1 MLHNILDT
9 YTQLKGDH
17 DSQQKKEND
26 IIEEQDKEIIKN
38 FLLLY
43 DKDVKMIHTNEEHI
57 EKNLQALYS
66 ESVRFGEIT
75 KEAIEMHDKLTEYFK
90 EVGDLYN
97 WATQLEEAVNDVQS
111 KVIKPKVEEDK
122 LDT

>member
-1 MLHNILDT
+1 MLYKILDK
-9 YTQLKGDH
+9 YSKLKGDH

-26 IIEEQDKEIIKN
+26 IIEEQDKEITKN

>member
-1 MLHNILDT
+1 MLYKILDK
-9 YTQLKGDH
+9 YSKLKGDH

-38 FLLLY
+38 FVFLC
-43 DKDVKMIHTNEEHI
+43 DKAVKMIHTNEEHI

>member
-1 MLHNILDT
+1 MLYKILDK
-9 YTQLKGDH
+9 YSKLKGDH

-43 DKDVKMIHTNEEHI
+43 DKDVKTIHTNEEHI
-57 EKNLQALYS
+57 EKNLQAMYS

-111 KVIKPKVEEDK
+111 KVIKPKFEEDK

>member
-1 MLHNILDT
+1 MLYKILDK
-9 YTQLKGDH
+9 YSKLKSEH
-17 DSQQKKEND
+17 DSQQKKENS

-43 DKDVKMIHTNEEHI
+43 DKDVKTIHTNEEHI
-57 EKNLQALYS
+57 EKNLQAMYS

-97 WATQLEEAVNDVQS
+97 WATQLEEAVNAVQS
-111 KVIKPKVEEDK
+111 KVIKPKWEEDK

>member
-1 MLHNILDT
+1 MLYKILDK
-9 YTQLKGDH
+9 YSKLKGEH
-17 DSQQKKEND
+17 DSQQKKENS

-43 DKDVKMIHTNEEHI
+43 DKDVKTIHTNEEHI
-57 EKNLQALYS
+57 EKNLQAMYS

-97 WATQLEEAVNDVQS
+97 WATQLEEAVNAVQS
-111 KVIKPKVEEDK
+111 KVIKPKLEEDK

>member
-1 MLHNILDT
+1 MLYKILDK
-9 YTQLKGDH
+9 YSKLKGEH
-17 DSQQKKEND
+17 DSQQKKENS

-43 DKDVKMIHTNEEHI
+43 DKDVKTIHTNEEHI

>member
-1 MLHNILDT
+1 MLYKILDK
-9 YTQLKGDH
+9 YSKLKGAH
-17 DSQQKKEND
+17 DSLQKKEND

>member
-1 MLHNILDT
+1 MLYKILDK
-9 YTQLKGDH
+9 YSKLKGDH

-43 DKDVKMIHTNEEHI
+43 DKDVKMIHTKEEHI
-57 EKNLQALYS
+57 EKNLQALCS

>member
-1 MLHNILDT
+1 MLYKILDK
-9 YTQLKGDH
+9 YSKLKSEH
-17 DSQQKKEND
+17 DSQQKKENS

-43 DKDVKMIHTNEEHI
+43 DKDVKTIHTNEEHI
-57 EKNLQALYS
+57 EKNLQAMYS

-97 WATQLEEAVNDVQS
+97 WATQLEEAVNAVQS
-111 KVIKPKVEEDK
+111 KVIKPKLEEDK

>member
-1 MLHNILDT
+1 MLYKILDK
-9 YTQLKGDH
+9 YSKLKGDH
-17 DSQQKKEND
+17 DSQQKKENS

-43 DKDVKMIHTNEEHI
+43 DKDVKTIHTNEEHI
-57 EKNLQALYS
+57 EKNLQAMYS

-97 WATQLEEAVNDVQS
+97 WATQLEEAVNAVQS
-111 KVIKPKVEEDK
+111 KVIKPKLEEDK